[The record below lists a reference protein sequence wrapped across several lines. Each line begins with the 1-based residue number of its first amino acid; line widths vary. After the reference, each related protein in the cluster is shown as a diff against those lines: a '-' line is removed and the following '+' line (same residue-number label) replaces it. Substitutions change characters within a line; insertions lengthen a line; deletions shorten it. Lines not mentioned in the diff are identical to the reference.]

1 MIHTKLPFSKYC
13 DLDAVNASTA
23 KVFQSDCPA
32 RYNYLITHPR
42 PDSAAFSL
50 GRCVHSLILEP
61 TLVGTEYAVLDEQR
75 KAQMLADAQ
84 EAGSKAKSFSKALAT
99 YKEWAAEVAPAE
111 IMDEDEWTRAID
123 MRDAVMAMPEYE
135 LIKEAQFDG
144 MCEVSI
150 EAVYEAEAGDIP
162 IKGRMDCW
170 HQDSGTVIDVKTC
183 QSAKPHDFG
192 SAAWKFGY
200 LFSAGWYRI
209 LSEIEGKRFEKFVMV
224 AVENTEPHLTCAY
237 EIPPANLRWG
247 EEIARSTLERIA
259 QCRADD
265 KWPGYPSQ
273 YLDLPGYAEQII
285 SEDTETFP
293 PLPDPF

>member
-13 DLDAVNASTA
+13 DLGAVNASTA
-23 KVFQSDCPA
+23 KVFHSDCPA
-32 RYNYLITHPR
+32 RYKHLLDNPR
-42 PDSAAFSL
+42 PDSAAFSI

-61 TLVGTEYAVLDEQR
+61 TLVGTEYAVLDQQR
-75 KAQMLADAQ
+75 KQLMLAEAQ
-84 EAGSKAKSFSKALAT
+84 ASGSKAKSFSKALAS
-99 YKEWAAEVAPAE
+99 YKQWAAEVAPAE
-111 IMDEDEWTRAID
+111 IMGEDEWTRAID

-150 EAVYEAEAGDIP
+150 EAVYEAEAGEIP

-170 HQDSGTVIDVKTC
+170 HHDSSTVIDIKTC
-183 QSAKPHDFG
+183 QSANSHNFG

-209 LSEIEGKRFEKFVMV
+209 LSEIEGKRFDKFVML

-259 QCRADD
+259 QCREDD
-265 KWPGYPSQ
+265 TWPGYPSQ
-273 YLDLPGYAEQII
+273 YLDLPGWAEQII

-293 PLPDPF
+293 LPDPF

>member
-1 MIHTKLPFSKYC
+1 MIHKNLSFKKYC
-13 DLDAVNASTA
+13 ALGAVNASNA
-23 KVFQSDCPA
+23 KVFQGDCPA
-32 RYNYLITHPR
+32 RYKHLLDNPR

-84 EAGSKAKSFSKALAT
+84 ANGSKAKSFSKALAT

-111 IMDEDEWTRAID
+111 IMDEAEWTRAVD

-135 LIKEAQFDG
+135 LIREAQFDDT
-144 MCEVSI
+144 CEVSI
-150 EAVYEAEAGDIP
+150 EAVYEAEAGAIP
-162 IKGRMDCW
+162 IKGRFDCW
-170 HQDSGTVIDVKTC
+170 HQDSNTVIDIKTC

-200 LFSAGWYRI
+200 LFSAGWYRL
-209 LSEIEGKRFEKFVMV
+209 LSEIEGKRFDKFIML
-224 AVENTEPHLTCAY
+224 AVENTEPHLQCAF

-259 QCRADD
+259 QCREDD
-265 KWPGYPSQ
+265 DWPGYPSQ
-273 YLDLPGYAEQII
+273 YLDLPGWAEQIVA
-285 SEDTETFP
+285 EDTQTFP